1 MRNRVSYEVSDRWTS
16 SKEEGRRMKR
26 RMEGD
31 VWEREIKVK
40 ERRKRRGKERDK
52 KEERRGIRK
61 RRVKQRRNVRVEKD
75 R

>member
-40 ERRKRRGKERDK
+40 ERRERRG
-52 KEERRGIRK
+52 EERRGIRK
-61 RRVKQRRNVRVEKD
+61 RRVKQRRNVRVDKD